1 MPASVSTSP
10 SPVPH
15 RCAVSRAENCLS
27 DRSTP
32 LCTVTI
38 DIDEKTLRD
47 VDPNLSDIATIRRW
61 VQELVDLRI
70 QQMEF
75 EDTETMSIEEAREM
89 TIAAVREE
97 YARP

>member
-1 MPASVSTSP
+1 M
-10 SPVPH
+10 
-15 RCAVSRAENCLS
+15 
-27 DRSTP
+27 
-32 LCTVTI
+32 CTVTI

-47 VDPNLSDIATIRRW
+47 VNPNLSDIDAIRRW